1 MMEFILPEPV
11 RASLL
16 EYLSQRPYREVA
28 DGISALLSLQE
39 IPESDGDTKSSDEG

>member
-1 MMEFILPEPV
+1 MKNLILPEPV

-28 DGISALLSLQE
+28 EGIAALMSLDESPAEKKDSA
-39 IPESDGDTKSSDEG
+39 

>member
-1 MMEFILPEPV
+1 MKFILPEAV

-28 DGISALLSLQE
+28 EGIAALMSLEKAPEEKKGSA
-39 IPESDGDTKSSDEG
+39 K